1 MQGVYQ
7 TKVRWSIKLTGK
19 SASTPAFRQPI
30 QTNSVT
36 PLTVRRRIPDND
48 SVRLPTALSPLT
60 ERNFRLLWT
69 GQAVSA
75 IGDSLTPV
83 ALAFAAL
90 MVGHSATALGIV
102 FAVSILGRVI
112 ALPMG
117 GVWADR
123 LPRQLVMLTS
133 DWVRAAVHAAIGLL
147 LVSGHAQLWELIL
160 QALLYNFAAGFFQP
174 ASGALVPQTVTV
186 QKLQQAN
193 ALMGLSK
200 SLTQVGGPAVSGI
213 LVALVGPGWVFV
225 IDGITFVASALSL
238 ALLKIPPLAAPAQSH
253 FWQELAEGWRA
264 VTSRRWYLLNLCSH
278 ALWNFA
284 ITAVFVLG
292 PIIAVRHLGG
302 SSAWGLI
309 AGSMGA
315 GQVLGGLVAL
325 RVMPA
330 RPLVA
335 ANLALTLAALQALAL
350 AVPTPTVLIMAACVV
365 GWAGLTFLNEVW
377 FATVPQLIPQEV
389 LARANS
395 FDWLLSLIAMP
406 LGFAVMGPV
415 SDRIGIPTT
424 LVVAAVLLAVP
435 SVLIMLVPGVRNV
448 RRNSEGQ
455 VLQEPSPA

>member
-1 MQGVYQ
+1 
-7 TKVRWSIKLTGK
+7 
-19 SASTPAFRQPI
+19 
-30 QTNSVT
+30 
-36 PLTVRRRIPDND
+36 
-48 SVRLPTALSPLT
+48 
-60 ERNFRLLWT
+60 
-69 GQAVSA
+69 
-75 IGDSLTPV
+75 
-83 ALAFAAL
+83 
-90 MVGHSATALGIV
+90 
-102 FAVSILGRVI
+102 
-112 ALPMG
+112 
-117 GVWADR
+117 
-123 LPRQLVMLTS
+123 
-133 DWVRAAVHAAIGLL
+133 
-147 LVSGHAQLWELIL
+147 
-160 QALLYNFAAGFFQP
+160 
-174 ASGALVPQTVTV
+174 
-186 QKLQQAN
+186 
-193 ALMGLSK
+193 
-200 SLTQVGGPAVSGI
+200 
-213 LVALVGPGWVFV
+213 
-225 IDGITFVASALSL
+225 
-238 ALLKIPPLAAPAQSH
+238 
-253 FWQELAEGWRA
+253 
-264 VTSRRWYLLNLCSH
+264 
-278 ALWNFA
+278 
-284 ITAVFVLG
+284 
-292 PIIAVRHLGG
+292 
-302 SSAWGLI
+302 
-309 AGSMGA
+309 MGA